1 MNSQG
6 LWKTLFLNGISSGN
20 QLVVARV
27 SLRVISD
34 RRLRL
39 MQSPRAA
46 MRARSLDLLEDIRA
60 TLGFDLVRRFP
71 HQRVAVKTCN
81 LRVDRVFHV
90 PYGGFDAHRI
100 VRIEAGRDDLFLQ
113 CLEPFARFREN
124 PGQLIG

>member
-71 HQRVAVKTCN
+71 HQRVAVKTRN
-81 LRVDRVFHV
+81 LPVDRVFHV

-100 VRIEAGRDDLFLQ
+100 VRIGTRRGEVLLPGPWPLPGFPR
-113 CLEPFARFREN
+113 N
-124 PGQLIG
+124 PG